1 MVWVQIFYILFTK
14 NTLLVRLLQLTQTYM
29 IDATHK
35 WTKKKTLLFLRTCLL
50 SFFER
55 THQCQPVLTVG
66 LNGKGLYTLSVT
78 RQTALL
84 THGKNF

>member
-1 MVWVQIFYILFTK
+1 MQHTNGLKKHVIISPDMFT
-14 NTLLVRLLQLTQTYM
+14 
-29 IDATHK
+29 
-35 WTKKKTLLFLRTCLL
+35 
-50 SFFER
+50 
-55 THQCQPVLTVG
+55 CQSVLTVG